1 MPPAATN
8 DPGRA
13 EVVYFVRDLLFVSK
27 IREAAAQ
34 LGVSVTP
41 ARDVD
46 ALAHAAAG
54 ARLVIVDLRLADAP
68 AALERLA
75 RTASTLPQV
84 TVGFVDHER
93 LDVMETARALG
104 VSRVLAKGQFA
115 SELPRLLAR
124 GA

>member
-27 IREAAAQ
+27 ICEAAAQ

>member
-1 MPPAATN
+1 MS
-8 DPGRA
+8 

-27 IREAAAQ
+27 IREAADR

-46 ALAHAAAG
+46 ALERAAAG

-75 RTASTLPQV
+75 RTAPTLPQV

-104 VSRVLAKGQFA
+104 CTRVLAKGEFA
-115 SELPRLLAR
+115 SELPRLLAP